1 MQTHIQTVDVLVIGG
16 GTAGPMAAV
25 KAKEANPQL
34 RVLLLEKANVKR
46 SGAISMGMDGLNNAV
61 VPGFATPEQYVK
73 EITTANDG
81 IVNQKT
87 VMAYARN
94 SYAMIEELD
103 RWGVKFE
110 KDETGDYAMR
120 KVHHMGTYV
129 LPMPE
134 GHDIKKVLYR
144 RLKRVRVEITNRLVA
159 TRLLTADDGSI
170 AGAMAFDCR
179 TGDFHVIRAKTV
191 VLSTGAAGRLG
202 LPASGYLFGT
212 YENPTNA
219 GDGYSMAY
227 HAGAELSGIECFQIN
242 PLIKD
247 YNGPACAYVTGP
259 FGGYTTNNKGERFI
273 ECDYWSGQMMM
284 EFYRELQG
292 GDGPVF
298 LKLDHLAEETIST
311 IETILHTNE
320 RPSRGRFHAGRGTD
334 YRQQMVEM
342 HISEIGLCSGH
353 SASGVWVNEH
363 AETTVPGLYAAGD
376 LACVPHNYMLGAFV
390 YGKLA
395 GESAARYCAEKP
407 LADVD
412 EAQVERERT
421 RVWAP
426 LSREDGLPPNQVEYK
441 LRRMVNDY
449 LQPPKVT
456 RKMEIGLQRFDAIR
470 EDLDRL
476 SARNPHELMRAME
489 VHAIRD
495 CAEMAARASLF
506 RTESRWG
513 LYHYRVDHPERN
525 DADWFVHAQ
534 LKKEGERM
542 VSFKR
547 AIEPYIVPLDEN
559 EKTAYQRLRIN
570 KETAKQ
576 PEPAAA

>member
-1 MQTHIQTVDVLVIGG
+1 
-16 GTAGPMAAV
+16 
-25 KAKEANPQL
+25 
-34 RVLLLEKANVKR
+34 
-46 SGAISMGMDGLNNAV
+46 
-61 VPGFATPEQYVK
+61 
-73 EITTANDG
+73 
-81 IVNQKT
+81 
-87 VMAYARN
+87 
-94 SYAMIEELD
+94 
-103 RWGVKFE
+103 
-110 KDETGDYAMR
+110 
-120 KVHHMGTYV
+120 
-129 LPMPE
+129 
-134 GHDIKKVLYR
+134 
-144 RLKRVRVEITNRLVA
+144 
-159 TRLLTADDGSI
+159 
-170 AGAMAFDCR
+170 
-179 TGDFHVIRAKTV
+179 
-191 VLSTGAAGRLG
+191 
-202 LPASGYLFGT
+202 
-212 YENPTNA
+212 
-219 GDGYSMAY
+219 MAY

-320 RPSRGRFHAGRGTD
+320 RPSRGRFHEGRGTN
-334 YRQQMVEM
+334 YREQMVEM

-390 YGKLA
+390 YGRLA
-395 GESAARYCAEKP
+395 GEGAAARCAEKTLP
-407 LADVD
+407 DVD
-412 EAQVERERT
+412 EAQVERERA
-421 RVWAP
+421 RVWVP
-426 LSREDGLPPNQVEYK
+426 LSREDGLPPSQVEYK

-456 RKMEIGLQRFDAIR
+456 RKMEIGLTRFDSIR

-495 CAEMAARASLF
+495 CAEMAARASLY

-513 LYHYRVDHPERN
+513 LYHARVDYPERN
-525 DADWFVHAQ
+525 DRDWFAHVQ
-534 LKKEGERM
+534 LQKKEERM
-542 VSFKR
+542 TCFKR
-547 AIEPYIVPLDEN
+547 AIEPYIVPLDEQ
-559 EKTAYQRLRIN
+559 EKDAYHRLRIQ
-570 KETAKQ
+570 KEA
-576 PEPAAA
+576 EPLSA

>member
-1 MQTHIQTVDVLVIGG
+1 MQTHTQTVDVLVIGG
-16 GTAGPMAAV
+16 GTAGPMAAA

-46 SGAISMGMDGLNNAV
+46 SGAISMGMDGLNNAI

-87 VMAYARN
+87 VMAYAEN
-94 SYAMIEELD
+94 SYAMIQELD

-144 RLKRVRVEITNRLVA
+144 RLKRQRVEITNRLVA
-159 TRLLTADDGSI
+159 TRLLLAEDGSI

-179 TGDFHVIRAKTV
+179 TSDFHVIRAKTV
-191 VLSTGAAGRLG
+191 VLATGAAGRLG

-259 FGGYTTNNKGERFI
+259 FGGFTTNNKGERFI
-273 ECDYWSGQMMM
+273 ECDYWSGQMMQ
-284 EFYRELQG
+284 EFYNELQG
-292 GDGPVF
+292 GNGPVF

-353 SASGVWVNEH
+353 SASGVWVNER

-395 GESAARYCAEKP
+395 GEAAAERCA
-407 LADVD
+407 
-412 EAQVERERT
+412 
-421 RVWAP
+421 
-426 LSREDGLPPNQVEYK
+426 
-441 LRRMVNDY
+441 
-449 LQPPKVT
+449 
-456 RKMEIGLQRFDAIR
+456 
-470 EDLDRL
+470 
-476 SARNPHELMRAME
+476 
-489 VHAIRD
+489 
-495 CAEMAARASLF
+495 
-506 RTESRWG
+506 
-513 LYHYRVDHPERN
+513 
-525 DADWFVHAQ
+525 
-534 LKKEGERM
+534 
-542 VSFKR
+542 
-547 AIEPYIVPLDEN
+547 AIE
-559 EKTAYQRLRIN
+559 LRIWMKRRLKPN
-570 KETAKQ
+570 VRAYGRL
-576 PEPAAA
+576 